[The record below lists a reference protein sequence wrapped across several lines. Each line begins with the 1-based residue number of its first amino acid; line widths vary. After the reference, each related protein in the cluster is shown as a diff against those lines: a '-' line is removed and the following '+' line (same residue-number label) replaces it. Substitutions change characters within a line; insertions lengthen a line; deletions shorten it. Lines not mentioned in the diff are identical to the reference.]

1 MKGNTLAEF
10 MDDLLTMGGPEKE
23 FIFRG
28 KTYFMQVQPYEK
40 DNRLVEFV
48 IYECFNDEN
57 YIFRCH
63 GKNNSE
69 CVAQFEKA
77 KIFDGLNIYEA
88 ESEII
93 ILFG

>member
-28 KTYFMQVQPYEK
+28 KKYFMQVQPYEK
-40 DNRLVEFV
+40 DNNLVEFV
-48 IYECFNDEN
+48 INECFDNEN

-77 KIFDGLNIYEA
+77 KIFDGLNIYET

-93 ILFG
+93 VLFG